1 MLMVWILV
9 ATSHLLYFGKS
20 SVQSSSSY
28 FKRTYGKDSNQGS
41 EAFLTEEF
49 FYCGSDDGCTNVVK
63 TKAGKREAVN
73 GKSALEKLKDVD
85 SVWKKRKGKI
95 PFIN

>member
-1 MLMVWILV
+1 MVWILV
-9 ATSHLLYFGKS
+9 ATSNLLYFGKS

-28 FKRTYGKDSNQGS
+28 FERTYGKDSNQGS
-41 EAFLTEEF
+41 EAVLTEQF
-49 FYCGSDDGCTNVVK
+49 FQCDRDEGWTNVVK
-63 TKAGKREAVN
+63 TKDGKREAVN
-73 GKSALEKLKDVD
+73 GKSELEKLKDVD

>member
-1 MLMVWILV
+1 M
-9 ATSHLLYFGKS
+9 ATSNLLYFGKS
-20 SVQSSSSY
+20 SVHSSSSY

-63 TKAGKREAVN
+63 TKAGKRIGLN
-73 GKSALEKLKDVD
+73 DKSKWVKLKDVAT
-85 SVWKKRKGKI
+85 VWKKRQGKI